1 MLSVRNPETGV
12 LEEVAVNVLLQFQ
25 WWIDLL
31 TENKRL
37 QPLPEVTIGLSQHAY
52 HTSIIATLV

>member
-12 LEEVAVNVLLQFQ
+12 LEEVVVNVLLQLQ
-25 WWIDLL
+25 WCIDLL

-37 QPLPEVTIGLSQHAY
+37 
-52 HTSIIATLV
+52 

>member
-12 LEEVAVNVLLQFQ
+12 LEEVAVNVLLQLQ

-37 QPLPEVTIGLSQHAY
+37 QPLPEVTI
-52 HTSIIATLV
+52 